1 MNIQDDPTVERLTEL
16 IRETDL
22 SLLPDFIDA
31 IQELRG
37 EGEQDVTLH
46 QIKKL
51 ARKNSRSHQLRNR
64 QAVRLAG
71 ATLHSELIHGDI
83 DED

>member
-16 IRETDL
+16 VRETDL

-31 IQELRG
+31 IQELRDL
-37 EGEQDVTLH
+37 GEQDVTLY

-51 ARKNSRSHQLRNR
+51 ARKNSRLQQLRNR

-71 ATLHSELIHGDI
+71 ATLHSELIHGDM
-83 DED
+83 DDD